1 MLRAYVAYARRFQ
14 PEIPNELT
22 EYIVNM
28 YVQMRL
34 HESKAGEN
42 AMVKFFFYFYS
53 FYWTHLK

>member
-53 FYWTHLK
+53 FY